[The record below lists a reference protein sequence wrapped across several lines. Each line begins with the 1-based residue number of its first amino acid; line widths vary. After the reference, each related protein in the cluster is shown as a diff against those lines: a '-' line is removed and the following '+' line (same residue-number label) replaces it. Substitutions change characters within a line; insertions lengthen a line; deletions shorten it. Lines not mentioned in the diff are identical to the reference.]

1 MRKKIYLYLTGGL
14 GNQLFQYS
22 CAKNLAINLNADLI
36 IEDRLGFINDGIFKR
51 KIELPK
57 NLYYKKISTKERII
71 FLFLLFIKKIF
82 YRKKIYINYKNS
94 IIIDETN
101 EKKFIKNFF
110 HITNSC
116 KKIYLV
122 GFFQS
127 EKYFIDNKD
136 IIINK
141 IKKNTIK
148 NKSLLRLSKTINK
161 KSLMIGMRFFEE
173 APIKI
178 RKNFGGIEFI
188 KFFNHAIKKMSTKY
202 KFKKAYVFTTSLNNK
217 LIKNKLNLKSI
228 IINQSNGYSGTSLD
242 NILIISKFKNFII
255 SNSSFYWWGAYLS
268 SYKTKIKIVASN
280 KFKNQDTLPAGW

>member
-110 HITNSC
+110 YITNSC

-141 IKKNTIK
+141 IKKM
-148 NKSLLRLSKTINK
+148 LSKINLYFVCPK
-161 KSLMIGMRFFEE
+161 Q
-173 APIKI
+173 
-178 RKNFGGIEFI
+178 
-188 KFFNHAIKKMSTKY
+188 
-202 KFKKAYVFTTSLNNK
+202 
-217 LIKNKLNLKSI
+217 LIKNHL
-228 IINQSNGYSGTSLD
+228 
-242 NILIISKFKNFII
+242 
-255 SNSSFYWWGAYLS
+255 
-268 SYKTKIKIVASN
+268 
-280 KFKNQDTLPAGW
+280 

>member
-1 MRKKIYLYLTGGL
+1 MKKKIYLYLTGGL

-22 CAKNLAINLNADLI
+22 CAKNLAINLNADLV

-57 NLYYKKISTKERII
+57 NLYYKKINTKERII

-82 YRKKIYINYKNS
+82 CKKKIYINYKDS
-94 IIIDETN
+94 VIIDETN

-110 HITNSC
+110 HVTNSF

-148 NKSLLRLSKTINK
+148 NKSLVHLSKTINK

-173 APIKI
+173 APVKI

-188 KFFNHAIKKMSTKY
+188 KFFNHAIKKMNAKY
-202 KFKKAYVFTTSLNNK
+202 KFKKTYVFTTSLNNK
-217 LIKNKLNLKSI
+217 LINNKLNIQSI
-228 IINQSNGYSGTSLD
+228 IINPSNGYNGTSLE

-268 SYKTKIKIVASN
+268 AYKINIVASN
-280 KFKNQDTLPAGW
+280 KFKNQDTLPPGW